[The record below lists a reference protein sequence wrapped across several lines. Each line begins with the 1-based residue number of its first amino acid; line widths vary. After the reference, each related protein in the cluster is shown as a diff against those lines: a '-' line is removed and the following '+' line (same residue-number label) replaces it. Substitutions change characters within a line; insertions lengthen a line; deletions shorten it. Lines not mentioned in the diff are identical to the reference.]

1 MGDTFQGINGNFHGF
16 ALENSDFNPVSDDS
30 NMKNFFD
37 GDNDFGEQP
46 QAFRKSPPPFRKT
59 RKRKR
64 KSARKSVQPVRRS
77 EAGFGGIT
85 GGF

>member
-1 MGDTFQGINGNFHGF
+1 MGETFVGINGDFHGF

-30 NMKNFFD
+30 NIKNFFD
-37 GDNDFGEQP
+37 DDDNFGEQR

-59 RKRKR
+59 KRRR
-64 KSARKSVQPVRRS
+64 KSARRSQPVRRS
-77 EAGFGGIT
+77 EAGFGGMT